1 MFFKRHQSEL
11 NDLQHTITEQN
22 GLLEAINR
30 SMAVIEFDLDGVV
43 LKANDNFLKTMGYR
57 AEQVIGQPHRLFC
70 TPEFGRSAQY
80 TELWSRL
87 KNGQFQSGTF
97 ERINSQGQPIWLE
110 ANYNPIKDASGRV
123 VKVVKFAMN
132 VTTKV
137 QQESEANAKL
147 QAIDR
152 AMAVIEFDLD
162 GGILTANQNFLTRM
176 GYTLAEL
183 KGKHHRLF
191 CRAELVNSSAYEDF
205 WRRLNQGEL
214 FQGQF
219 ERVDKR
225 GQSIWLEANYNPV
238 YDAAGRLCKVVK
250 FATDVTARVEQ
261 HEHDARSASAAYHI
275 SVETRKVAEQGTQ
288 VIQQAASEMR
298 EIADDIAQSSTL
310 IAQLGERSEQITA
323 IVNTIR
329 AIADQTNLLAL
340 NAAIEAAR
348 AGDQG
353 RGFAVVAD
361 EVRNLAHRTQESAEE
376 IHKMITSLQVGS
388 REAVTTMNASQASS
402 EESVEVANQAG
413 LRLVSVTQRI
423 GEIDGMNQSVAAAT
437 EEQTAVVETLNVDVN
452 QINLLNQQSVA
463 NLNETLKD
471 CDALSQQANRLKQLV
486 DSFKI

>member
-30 SMAVIEFDLDGVV
+30 SMAVIEFDLEGVV

-70 TPEFGRSAQY
+70 TPEFGRSTQY

-97 ERINSQGQPIWLE
+97 ERINSQGQPVWLE

-123 VKVVKFAMN
+123 VKVVKFAMD

-152 AMAVIEFDLD
+152 AMAVIEFDLN

-225 GQSIWLEANYNPV
+225 GQSVWLEANYNPV

-361 EVRNLAHRTQESAEE
+361 EVRQLAARTSGSTAE
-376 IHKMITSLQVGS
+376 ISNMIGLIQSETRQAIKSMEGTRGRAAQGVELADQAGSVILQIRDGAS
-388 REAVTTMNASQASS
+388 EAVQAVSMF
-402 EESVEVANQAG
+402 ANERAPG
-413 LRLVSVTQRI
+413 
-423 GEIDGMNQSVAAAT
+423 
-437 EEQTAVVETLNVDVN
+437 
-452 QINLLNQQSVA
+452 
-463 NLNETLKD
+463 
-471 CDALSQQANRLKQLV
+471 
-486 DSFKI
+486 

>member
-1 MFFKRHQSEL
+1 MFFNRQKSIVD
-11 NDLQHTITEQN
+11 DLQRTLTEQS
-22 GLLEAINR
+22 GLLDAINR
-30 SMAVIEFDLDGVV
+30 SMAVIEFDLEGVV
-43 LKANDNFLKTMGYR
+43 VRANDNFLKTMGYT
-57 AEQVIGQPHRLFC
+57 AEQAIGQPHKRFC
-70 TPEFGRSAQY
+70 TPAFGRSAQY

-110 ANYNPIKDASGRV
+110 ASYNPIKDASGRV
-123 VKVVKFAMN
+123 VKVVKYAMD
-132 VTTKV
+132 VTAKV

-147 QAIDR
+147 EAIDR
-152 AMAVIEFDLD
+152 AMAVIEFDLE
-162 GGILTANQNFLTRM
+162 GNVLTANQNFLTRM

-191 CRAELVNSSAYEDF
+191 CTSELVNSGAYQDF

-214 FQGQF
+214 FHGQF

-225 GQSIWLEANYNPV
+225 GQIVWLEANYNPV

-250 FATDVTARVEQ
+250 FASDVTARVVQ
-261 HEHDARSASAAYHI
+261 HEQDARSASAAYHI
-275 SVETRKVAEQGTQ
+275 SVATRKVAEQGTQ

-298 EIADDIAQSSTL
+298 EIAEDIAQSSTL

-348 AGDQG
+348 AGEQG

-361 EVRNLAHRTQESAEE
+361 EVRLLAGRTSGSTAE
-376 IHKMITSLQVGS
+376 ISNMIGLIQSET
-388 REAVTTMNASQASS
+388 RQAIKSM
-402 EESVEVANQAG
+402 EGTRGRAAEGVELANQAG
-413 LRLVSVTQRI
+413 TVILQIRDGASEAVEAVS
-423 GEIDGMNQSVAAAT
+423 MF
-437 EEQTAVVETLNVDVN
+437 
-452 QINLLNQQSVA
+452 A
-463 NLNETLKD
+463 NER
-471 CDALSQQANRLKQLV
+471 APG
-486 DSFKI
+486 

>member
-30 SMAVIEFDLDGVV
+30 SMAVIEFDLEGVV

-97 ERINSQGQPIWLE
+97 ERVNSQGQPIWLE
-110 ANYNPIKDASGRV
+110 ASYNPIKDASGRV
-123 VKVVKFAMN
+123 IKVVKYAMD
-132 VTTKV
+132 VTAKV
-137 QQESEANAKL
+137 QQENEANAKL

-162 GGILTANQNFLTRM
+162 GNILTANQNFLTRM
-176 GYTLAEL
+176 GYNLAEL
-183 KGKHHRLF
+183 KGQHHRLF
-191 CRAELVNSSAYEDF
+191 CTPALVNSGAYQDF
-205 WRRLNQGEL
+205 WRRLNQGE
-214 FQGQF
+214 FFHGQF

-225 GQSIWLEANYNPV
+225 GQIVWLEANYNPV
-238 YDAAGRLCKVVK
+238 YDASGRLYKVVK
-250 FATDVTARVEQ
+250 FASDVTARVEQ
-261 HEHDARSASAAYHI
+261 HEQDARSASTAYHI
-275 SVETRKVAEQGTQ
+275 SVATRKVAEQGTQ

-298 EIADDIAQSSTL
+298 EIAEDISQSSTL

-348 AGDQG
+348 AGEQG

-361 EVRNLAHRTQESAEE
+361 EVRQLAARTSGSTAE
-376 IHKMITSLQVGS
+376 ISTMISLIQS
-388 REAVTTMNASQASS
+388 ETRQAIKSMQGTRDRAA
-402 EESVEVANQAG
+402 EGVELANQAG
-413 LRLVSVTQRI
+413 TVILQIRDGASEAVDAVS
-423 GEIDGMNQSVAAAT
+423 MF
-437 EEQTAVVETLNVDVN
+437 
-452 QINLLNQQSVA
+452 A
-463 NLNETLKD
+463 NE
-471 CDALSQQANRLKQLV
+471 RV
-486 DSFKI
+486 PG